1 MRRPPSSN
9 RTERCALVYL
19 AVLLV
24 VLVVV
29 MEHTSAI
36 YVDCQARCM
45 LSSRR
50 ERNRDTLQM
59 CRDECELIQLLEQED
74 AREGKHH
81 RYRLYN

>member
-1 MRRPPSSN
+1 MMMLFLLIEQSN
-9 RTERCALVYL
+9 
-19 AVLLV
+19 
-24 VLVVV
+24 
-29 MEHTSAI
+29 AI

-45 LSSRR
+45 LTSRR

-59 CRDECELIQLLEQED
+59 CRDECELIELLEQED